1 MSNVFVGLSGGVDS
15 SVAAYLLKK
24 QGYAVTGVFMHCWSS
39 GSSSHSLGIT
49 HSSSLGVSCEE
60 EDAEYARRVAER
72 LEIPFYVFDFKEE
85 YKNRVVEYML
95 EGYRNGITPNPD
107 VMCNKEI
114 KFDIFLREALTMG
127 ADYIAT
133 GHYVRISTNNEL
145 KTNKRIN
152 EFIIRKFANSKKI
165 RYSLM
170 TARDKNKDQSYF
182 LWTLNQKQLQH
193 CLFPIGS
200 YLKPKVREI
209 AKKAGLPTWNKK
221 DSQGICFLGKVTID
235 EFLKQYIPSKKGGVK
250 DEKGNVLGTH
260 DGAWYYTIG
269 QRHGLDLKNAKTPET
284 KPHYVVSKDI
294 TTNTIV
300 VAEGDK
306 NLALYQKELIL
317 SNVNFINLGHSDV
330 LENVRM
336 SKIEILARVRYRQP
350 LQKAKLI
357 PFTLQTYKL
366 IFEEPQK
373 FIAPGQSAVFY
384 SKAGELIGGG
394 IIKE

>member
-1 MSNVFVGLSGGVDS
+1 
-15 SVAAYLLKK
+15 
-24 QGYAVTGVFMHCWSS
+24 
-39 GSSSHSLGIT
+39 
-49 HSSSLGVSCEE
+49 
-60 EDAEYARRVAER
+60 
-72 LEIPFYVFDFKEE
+72 
-85 YKNRVVEYML
+85 
-95 EGYRNGITPNPD
+95 
-107 VMCNKEI
+107 
-114 KFDIFLREALTMG
+114 
-127 ADYIAT
+127 
-133 GHYVRISTNNEL
+133 
-145 KTNKRIN
+145 
-152 EFIIRKFANSKKI
+152 
-165 RYSLM
+165 M

-193 CLFPIGS
+193 CLFPIGN

-306 NLALYQKELIL
+306 NPALYQKELIL